1 MKTMR
6 VTDVKLC
13 VQFNRWRVLML
24 PHEVFYLV
32 PVLMLTIFFGSFF
45 LNIRRAKKRVAHWK
59 GYSTWLFFR
68 SNGAALSKR
77 AKSIWM
83 KEEGYDEAEALII
96 AGFQARAVICTIFGI
111 VLLFAFAA
119 NVIEP
124 MHYSKTDP
132 APVRSEKRR

>member
-1 MKTMR
+1 MS
-6 VTDVKLC
+6 
-13 VQFNRWRVLML
+13 
-24 PHEVFYLV
+24 YLV
-32 PVLMLTIFFGSFF
+32 PVLTLSIFFGSFF
-45 LNIRRAKKRVAHWK
+45 FNIRRAKKRVAHWK

-96 AGFQARAVICTIFGI
+96 AGFQARAVICTIFGT
-111 VLLFAFAA
+111 VLLFALAA

-132 APVRSEKRR
+132 TTVQSEKRR